1 MRALKKLFQ
10 IRETYIGIAAAIAF
24 QLIFFSVWMTA
35 YDGVNDRAANLSIG
49 MVYEDDAFDQTFQ
62 DEIPFNIEVFESL
75 ELAKSAMN
83 EREIDMVIQIPENFT
98 ESIATGDK
106 AQIYYFIN
114 QANGTLAKSTMEN
127 VASKLSAQLNEEIY
141 ALQINE
147 FKNEFSMEIQNLP
160 LQEEIAGVIEESV
173 LLMLDALVDAPVNET
188 IIKTNDVE
196 GFAANLIPLMVIIS
210 SFVGAMV
217 MIMQIEAAAQS
228 IKAVVSKWQLF
239 FARQIIN
246 LGVAFVLPLLTIG
259 LMKAFD
265 ITSDLSFMTIYLFQ
279 FMMFWAFLSFAQI
292 FVVLFGNAGMVFN
305 ILALSLQLVTSG
317 VLVPRSMLSDW
328 YFKIGSFLPAT
339 YGADGYYTIIFG
351 GTDASITSNHL
362 ALLVI
367 VAASLC
373 ISLLT
378 VWIKRK
384 PMTRK

>member
-1 MRALKKLFQ
+1 MKSLKTLFQ

-35 YDGVNDRAANLSIG
+35 YDGVNDRVTNLSIG
-49 MVYEDDAFDQTFQ
+49 IVYEDDSFDQSFQ
-62 DEIPFNIEVFESL
+62 EKIPFETATYQSVEH
-75 ELAKSAMN
+75 AKSAMN
-83 EREIDMVIQIPENFT
+83 ERKIDMVIQIPQDFT
-98 ESIATGDK
+98 ESIVTGDK
-106 AQIYYFIN
+106 AQIHYFIN

-141 ALQINE
+141 TLQINA
-147 FKNEFSMEIQNLP
+147 FKNEFSMEIQTLS
-160 LQEEIAGVIEESV
+160 LQEEIADVIEESV
-173 LLMLDALVDAPVNET
+173 LRMLDALMDAPVEET

-228 IKAVVSKWQLF
+228 VKTIVSKWSLF

-246 LGVAFVLPLLTIG
+246 LGVAFLLPLLTIG
-259 LMKAFD
+259 LMSIFD
-265 ITSDLSFMTIYLFQ
+265 ITSDLSFITIYLFQ

-292 FVVLFGNAGMVFN
+292 FVLLFGNAGMVFN

-317 VLVPRSMLSDW
+317 VLVPRIMLSDW
-328 YFKIGSFLPAT
+328 YFKIGTFLPAT

-351 GTDASITSNHL
+351 GTDASIVDNSLT
-362 ALLVI
+362 LLVVI
-367 VAASLC
+367 AVTLC

-378 VWIKRK
+378 IWIKKER
-384 PMTRK
+384 TTIE

>member
-1 MRALKKLFQ
+1 MKSLKTLFQ
-10 IRETYIGIAAAIAF
+10 IREIYIGIAAAIAF

-35 YDGVNDRAANLSIG
+35 YDGVNDRVTNLSIG
-49 MVYEDDAFDQTFQ
+49 IVYEDDSFDQSFQ
-62 DEIPFNIEVFESL
+62 EKIPFETATYQSVEH
-75 ELAKSAMN
+75 AKSAMN
-83 EREIDMVIQIPENFT
+83 ERKIDMVIQIPQDFT
-98 ESIATGDK
+98 ESIVTGDK
-106 AQIYYFIN
+106 AQIHYFIN

-141 ALQINE
+141 SLQINA
-147 FKNEFSMEIQNLP
+147 FKNEFSD
-160 LQEEIAGVIEESV
+160 VIEESV
-173 LLMLDALVDAPVNET
+173 LLMLDALMDAPVEET

-228 IKAVVSKWQLF
+228 VKTIVSKWSLF

-246 LGVAFVLPLLTIG
+246 LGVAFLLPLLTIG
-259 LMKAFD
+259 LMSIFD
-265 ITSDLSFMTIYLFQ
+265 ITSDLSFITIYLFQ

-292 FVVLFGNAGMVFN
+292 FVLLFGNAGMVFN

-317 VLVPRSMLSDW
+317 VLVPRIMLSDW
-328 YFKIGSFLPAT
+328 YFKIGTFLPAT

-351 GTDASITSNHL
+351 GTDASIVDNSLT
-362 ALLVI
+362 LLVVI
-367 VAASLC
+367 AVTLC

-378 VWIKRK
+378 IWIKKER
-384 PMTRK
+384 TTIE

>member
-1 MRALKKLFQ
+1 MKSLKILFQ

-35 YDGVNDRAANLSIG
+35 YDGVNDRVTNLSIG
-49 MVYEDDAFDQTFQ
+49 IVYEDDSFDQSFQ
-62 DEIPFNIEVFESL
+62 EKIPFETATYQSVEH
-75 ELAKSAMN
+75 AKSAMN
-83 EREIDMVIQIPENFT
+83 ERKIDMVIQIPQDFT
-98 ESIATGDK
+98 ESIVTGDK
-106 AQIYYFIN
+106 AQIHYFIN

-141 ALQINE
+141 SLQINA
-147 FKNEFSMEIQNLP
+147 FKNEFSD
-160 LQEEIAGVIEESV
+160 VIEESV
-173 LLMLDALVDAPVNET
+173 LLMLDALMDAPVEET

-228 IKAVVSKWQLF
+228 VKTIVSKWSLF

-246 LGVAFVLPLLTIG
+246 LGVAFLLPLLTIG
-259 LMKAFD
+259 LMSIFD
-265 ITSDLSFMTIYLFQ
+265 ITSDLSFITIYLFQ

-292 FVVLFGNAGMVFN
+292 FVLLFGNAGMVFN

-317 VLVPRSMLSDW
+317 VLVPRIMLSDW
-328 YFKIGSFLPAT
+328 YFKIGTFLPAT

-351 GTDASITSNHL
+351 GTDASIVDNSLT
-362 ALLVI
+362 LLVVI
-367 VAASLC
+367 AVTLC

-378 VWIKRK
+378 IWIKKER
-384 PMTRK
+384 TTIE